1 MNPLE
6 DMSSPHSLTRSTN
19 TSHVHTVCQALWE
32 IGAQNLQVIHSLQ
45 WLVEASVKGPSIGEN
60 SIYRRSKES
69 VCKIDFLIVIR
80 KTKPVVNV
88 SADILAKI

>member
-1 MNPLE
+1 M
-6 DMSSPHSLTRSTN
+6 
-19 TSHVHTVCQALWE
+19 
-32 IGAQNLQVIHSLQ
+32 
-45 WLVEASVKGPSIGEN
+45 EASVKGPSIGEN